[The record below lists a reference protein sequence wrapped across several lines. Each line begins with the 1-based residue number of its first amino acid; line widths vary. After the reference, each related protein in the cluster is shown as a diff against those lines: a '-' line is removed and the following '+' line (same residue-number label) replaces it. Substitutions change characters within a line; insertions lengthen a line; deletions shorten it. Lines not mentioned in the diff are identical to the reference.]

1 MAKSKKIKEEVA
13 SLVHD
18 IWAEWWKYQKRYTIS
33 LFYNEKDPE
42 SLRIDPY
49 KVTRWNRQANTPYEE
64 LPPEEQRSD
73 LEIAERYLEIFEK
86 YNSEE
91 QLLQM
96 IPAPKINLIV
106 GDNVVIKRGNALGLG
121 TVIAFSSNGEVLV
134 SWETVGLSL
143 HDAESL
149 EIVKTDEL
157 YKW

>member
-1 MAKSKKIKEEVA
+1 
-13 SLVHD
+13 
-18 IWAEWWKYQKRYTIS
+18 
-33 LFYNEKDPE
+33 
-42 SLRIDPY
+42 
-49 KVTRWNRQANTPYEE
+49 
-64 LPPEEQRSD
+64 
-73 LEIAERYLEIFEK
+73 
-86 YNSEE
+86 
-91 QLLQM
+91 M

-157 YKW
+157 YRW